1 MALTLSEAFWPVNP
15 SSEMI
20 TDGKKLIIDLSEA
33 GQKPSEM
40 LATFYIIQYTYYL
53 ICSSVML

>member
-1 MALTLSEAFWPVNP
+1 MALTLSDAFWPVNP
-15 SSEMI
+15 SSEKI

-33 GQKPSEM
+33 SQKPSEM
-40 LATFYIIQYTYYL
+40 SGPFHIIHYTYYL